1 MWKVQSNDFC
11 DICKKP
17 LCQDE
22 TDWDRWESTG
32 KLLHKNCV
40 RAQSSIKATGRHIKK
55 YPDKN
60 IPSELAKKIIK
71 DNTI

>member
-1 MWKVQSNDFC
+1 MQANDFC
-11 DICKKP
+11 EICKRP
-17 LCQDE
+17 LSQND
-22 TDWDRWESTG
+22 TDWDRWETNG
-32 KLLHKNCV
+32 KLVHKNCV
-40 RAQSSIKATGRHIKK
+40 IAKSSVKATGRHIKK